1 MGIGE
6 IVGLALLGGTLIIA
20 ALACRR
26 LWLVRQGGV
35 DVALR
40 SRPNN
45 AGRGWH
51 QGVGRYQGDAFA
63 WFRVSSLRS
72 GPDRVLG
79 RKQLEIVERRGPTL
93 PESYVMLTGSVVLRC
108 RTGMDELELA
118 MRQDTL
124 TGFLSWLESAPPST
138 KRPWASPKEDD

>member
-6 IVGLALLGGTLIIA
+6 IVGFVLLGGALIIVT
-20 ALACRR
+20 LAFRR
-26 LWLVRQGGV
+26 FRLVRQGGI

-40 SRPNN
+40 LRPND

-51 QGVGRYQGDAFA
+51 QGVGRYRGDDFA

-72 GPDRVLG
+72 GPDRVLD
-79 RKQLEIVERRGPTL
+79 RDQLEIVERRGPTL
-93 PESYVMLTGSVVLRC
+93 PESYAMPNGSVVLRC
-108 RTGMDELELA
+108 RTGADELELA

-138 KRPWASPKEDD
+138 NPWAS

>member
-6 IVGLALLGGTLIIA
+6 IIGLALLGGTLIIA
-20 ALACRR
+20 SLAFRR
-26 LWLVRQGGV
+26 LRLMRQGGV

-40 SRPNN
+40 LRPND

-51 QGVGRYQGDAFA
+51 QGVGRYQGDVFA
-63 WFRVSSLRS
+63 WFRVSSLRA

-79 RKQLEIVERRGPTL
+79 RKQLEIVERRGLTL
-93 PESYVMLTGSVVLRC
+93 PESYAMPSGSVVLRC
-108 RTGMDELELA
+108 WTGVEELELA

-138 KRPWASPKEDD
+138 ERPWAS

>member
-1 MGIGE
+1 M
-6 IVGLALLGGTLIIA
+6 GLARILELVLLAGALVIA
-20 ALACRR
+20 VLALRR
-26 LWLVRQGGV
+26 LRLVRQGGI

-40 SRPNN
+40 FRPKD

-51 QGVGRYQGDAFA
+51 QGVGRYQGDDFA

-79 RKQLEIVERRGPTL
+79 RDRIEIVERRGLTV
-93 PESYVMLTGSVVLRC
+93 PESYAMPSGAVVLRC
-108 RTGMDELELA
+108 RTGVDELELA

-124 TGFLSWLESAPPST
+124 TGFLSWLESA
-138 KRPWASPKEDD
+138 

>member
-6 IVGLALLGGTLIIA
+6 IAGLVLLGGALTIA
-20 ALACRR
+20 AQAVRR
-26 LWLVRQGGV
+26 LWLVREGGI

-40 SRPNN
+40 SRPND

-63 WFRVSSLRS
+63 WFRSSSLRS

-79 RKQLEIVERRGPTL
+79 RDQLEIVGRRGPTL
-93 PESYVMLTGSVVLRC
+93 PESHTMPSGSVVLRC
-108 RTGMDELELA
+108 RTDVDELELA
-118 MRQDTL
+118 MPEDTL

-138 KRPWASPKEDD
+138 NLWAS

>member
-1 MGIGE
+1 MGIGQ
-6 IVGLALLGGTLIIA
+6 IVELVLLAGLLVVSVRI
-20 ALACRR
+20 CRR
-26 LWLVRQGGV
+26 LWRLRQGGIH
-35 DVALR
+35 VALR
-40 SRPNN
+40 ARLDD

-63 WFRVSSLRS
+63 WFRISSLRS

-79 RKQLEIVERRGPTL
+79 REQLEIVERRGPTP
-93 PESYVMLTGSVVLRC
+93 PESYAIPSGSVELRC
-108 RTGMDELELA
+108 RTDADELELA

-138 KRPWASPKEDD
+138 NPWA

>member
-1 MGIGE
+1 MGISE
-6 IVGLALLGGTLIIA
+6 IVGLVLIGAALIIA
-20 ALACRR
+20 TQAVRR
-26 LWLVRQGGV
+26 LRLVRQGGI

-40 SRPNN
+40 WRPDD

-63 WFRVSSLRS
+63 WFRISSLRS

-79 RKQLEIVERRGPTL
+79 RDQLTIVERRDPTL
-93 PESYVMLTGSVVLRC
+93 PESYTMPSGSVVLRC
-108 RTGMDELELA
+108 RTDVDELELA
-118 MRQDTL
+118 MREDTF

-138 KRPWASPKEDD
+138 NPWAS

>member
-1 MGIGE
+1 MGIGQ
-6 IVGLALLGGTLIIA
+6 IVGVVLLVGVLVIV
-20 ALACRR
+20 ALAGRR
-26 LWLVRQGGV
+26 FRIVRQGGI

-40 SRPNN
+40 SRFNA

-51 QGVGRYQGDAFA
+51 QGVGRYRGDVFA

-72 GPDRVLG
+72 GPDRVLE
-79 RKQLEIVERRGPTL
+79 REQLEIVERRGLTA
-93 PESYVMLTGSVVLRC
+93 PESYAMPGGSVVLRC
-108 RTGMDELELA
+108 RTGVDELELA

-138 KRPWASPKEDD
+138 NPWA

>member
-1 MGIGE
+1 MGISE
-6 IVGLALLGGTLIIA
+6 IVGLVLLGGALPLA
-20 ALACRR
+20 AQAVRR
-26 LWLVRQGGV
+26 LRLVRQGGI

-40 SRPNN
+40 SRPDD

-63 WFRVSSLRS
+63 WFRISSLRS

-79 RKQLEIVERRGPTL
+79 REQLEIVERRGPTL
-93 PESYVMLTGSVVLRC
+93 PESYTMPSGSIVLRC
-108 RTGMDELELA
+108 RTDVDELELA
-118 MRQDTL
+118 MREDTL

-138 KRPWASPKEDD
+138 NPWAS

>member
-6 IVGLALLGGTLIIA
+6 IVGSVLLIGILIIVT
-20 ALACRR
+20 LAFRR
-26 LWLVRQGGV
+26 LRLVRQGGI

-40 SRPNN
+40 WRPDA

-51 QGVGRYQGDAFA
+51 QGVGRYRGDDFA

-72 GPDRVLG
+72 GPDRVLD
-79 RKQLEIVERRGPTL
+79 REQLEIVERRGPTL
-93 PESYVMLTGSVVLRC
+93 PESYVVPTGAVVLRC
-108 RTGMDELELA
+108 RTGVDELELA

-124 TGFLSWLESAPPST
+124 TGFLSWLESAPPSNN
-138 KRPWASPKEDD
+138 PWAT